1 MTEIYHDRS
10 MAGLLEFYLEAPEDS
25 SLREEIWEDLI
36 KMDRKQVNEKLDVLR
51 DELNSL
57 NARTQTDGKN

>member
-1 MTEIYHDRS
+1 MTETFHDRS
-10 MAGLLEFYLEAPEDS
+10 MASLLEFYLEAPEDS